1 MLFLFS
7 ILNSGITK
15 KITNLISNIENEHL
29 ILVATKDIKKYIRS
43 PLINTPEK
51 QQMKDEVIDL
61 TDKMLALEDMKLK
74 DIVNFDNVLVQKFSK
89 VFVENGKLILEFDND
104 KLKLD
109 IPAGKVELV
118 KKSIELAKL
127 FGLQEISLLEL
138 KEMETIDFNLRDKLK
153 NEIDNIVAKMYGV

>member
-1 MLFLFS
+1 MLRNTNTLRIIKRYLFL
-7 ILNSGITK
+7 
-15 KITNLISNIENEHL
+15 ENERNGIML
-29 ILVATKDIKKYIRS
+29 GLSSIKSFIRP
-43 PLINTPEK
+43 PLTNTPEK
-51 QQMKDEVIDL
+51 QQMKDEVIEL
-61 TDKMLALEDMKLK
+61 TDKMLSLEEVKLK

-89 VFVENGKLILEFDND
+89 VFVENGKLILAFDND

-109 IPAGKVELV
+109 IPADKVELV

-127 FGLQEISLLEL
+127 FELHEISLLEL

>member
-1 MLFLFS
+1 M
-7 ILNSGITK
+7 
-15 KITNLISNIENEHL
+15 NLKFDEEKSL
-29 ILVATKDIKKYIRS
+29 LVGLKDIKKYIRP

-51 QQMKDEVIDL
+51 QQMKDKVIEL
-61 TDKMLALEDMKLK
+61 TGKMLALEDVKLK

-104 KLKLD
+104 KIKLD

-127 FGLQEISLLEL
+127 FELHEISLLEL
-138 KEMETIDFNLRDKLK
+138 KEMEAIDFDLRDQLK
-153 NEIDNIVAKMYGV
+153 SQIDNIVAKMYGFSDASCL